1 MKLIGMIDSPY
12 VRRVAI
18 SLKLLG
24 IAFEHLPLSAFTELD
39 KIKAINPV
47 LKVPTLVTDDGVAMM
62 ESCLILDYAER
73 LAAPARSL
81 LPADLKSYIRAQRL
95 TGLALA
101 ACEKSVQAVYEH
113 KLRPAEKRHQ
123 PWLDRVYT
131 QLDAALALLEQ
142 DVKTEQPWL
151 FGKDPLQA
159 DVTIA
164 VAFRF
169 AYKKLS
175 DHVVPDNYPALAA
188 FSAWAEEAEA
198 FKAFPLP

>member
-18 SLKLLG
+18 SFTLLG
-24 IAFEHLPLSAFTELD
+24 IAFEHLPFSVFSELD
-39 KIKAINPV
+39 KFKAINPV
-47 LKVPTLVTDDGVAMM
+47 LKVPTLVTDDGTVLM

-73 LAAPARSL
+73 LAAPQRSL
-81 LPADLKSYIRAQRL
+81 LPTDISTYTRAQRL

-101 ACEKSVQAVYEH
+101 ACEKAVQAVYEH
-113 KLRPAEKRHQ
+113 RLRPAEKRHQ
-123 PWLDRVYT
+123 PWLDRVHA
-131 QLDAALALLEQ
+131 QLDAALALLEAE
-142 DVKTEQPWL
+142 VKTEHPWL
-151 FGKDPLQA
+151 FGKNPLQA

-169 AYKKLS
+169 ACSKLS
-175 DHVVPDNYPALAA
+175 DHVKADDYPALAA
-188 FSAWAEEAEA
+188 FSAWAEEHDA